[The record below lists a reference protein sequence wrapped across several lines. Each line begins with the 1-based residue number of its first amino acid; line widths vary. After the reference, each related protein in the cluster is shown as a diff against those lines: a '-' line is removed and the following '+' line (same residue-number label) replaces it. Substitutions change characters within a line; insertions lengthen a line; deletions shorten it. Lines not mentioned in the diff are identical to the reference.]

1 MMLDRQSRAVVHR
14 IERAAVAAL
23 GSCAPATMLIA
34 VSGGADSSATLIAL
48 HERAARYAW
57 RLEAAHL
64 DHGLAPL
71 DVRTSFRDAAEALAG
86 RLGVPF
92 HAAAVDVPQLAA
104 ARRAGL
110 EITARQERYRFLARL
125 ARTRDAD
132 AIVTGHTMDDQAET
146 VLLHLIRGAG
156 VDGLAGMR
164 PRSAVPVADAIAAA
178 PLIRPLLALR
188 RRETEALCR
197 AFGVTPADDPAN
209 DQPDLLR
216 NAIRHDLIP
225 RLEALNPRAVEMLA
239 ALAGSAAADRDLLE
253 QLTIAAVPR
262 VTLEAETDASAVI
275 VSRRALLREPPALQA
290 RVLRRLVAS
299 VGGETLSHERT
310 LALLGLLQSGGGR
323 VECGAGTVAEARGD
337 RLHIGLRQ
345 RRELNR

>member
-1 MMLDRQSRAVVHR
+1 MTTDWRRWTFAPPFGTPQRRWRA
-14 IERAAVAAL
+14 
-23 GSCAPATMLIA
+23 GS
-34 VSGGADSSATLIAL
+34 VSPSTPPP
-48 HERAARYAW
+48 W
-57 RLEAAHL
+57 
-64 DHGLAPL
+64 
-71 DVRTSFRDAAEALAG
+71 TSPNWPR
-86 RLGVPF
+86 
-92 HAAAVDVPQLAA
+92 

-197 AFGVTPADDPAN
+197 AFGVTPANDPAN

-216 NAIRHDLIP
+216 NAIRHDLVP

-253 QLTIAAVPR
+253 QLTTEAVPR
-262 VTLEAETDASAVI
+262 VTLEAETGAPAVI
-275 VSRRALLREPPALQA
+275 VSRRALLREAAGAAGPRAA
-290 RVLRRLVAS
+290 A
-299 VGGETLSHERT
+299 
-310 LALLGLLQSGGGR
+310 AGR
-323 VECGAGTVAEARGD
+323 VRGRRDALARGA
-337 RLHIGLRQ
+337 RSRCWALCSREEGGWNVAPVPWRKREAIGSISPYVKD
-345 RRELNR
+345 ESWAVEVG